1 MGNLLRLM
9 SHDSDGSC
17 CGIPENVDVFVDFE
31 NAQPTEE
38 ERVLYG
44 EADAILLEAT
54 EILKDLTSYKGASK
68 EIREAITNH
77 TAESELQA
85 WTTVLPL
92 VLKLKTFF
100 EFSRKLEDLVPK
112 ILNEL
117 CDKNLANSL
126 QRNGTVGC
134 EKASEQ
140 LEAHQAI
147 VKQFA
152 KLLDFVLKFDES
164 KMMNP
169 ALQNDFSYY
178 RRTTQRLRNTTN
190 ANGNV
195 DEARNSIAE
204 IESIPMNTCNSMSLF
219 FAHATPMLQ
228 ALSNSTAKFVEDN
241 KGPVANSTTELLAVM
256 AKVCQK
262 MLDTPELRG
271 RIQQQET
278 EKFII
283 RVMVALII
291 LYDHIHPTG
300 AFAKGSNVD
309 VKGCMKVLRDQKGET
324 DGLLNALR
332 YTTKHLNDDTT
343 PKAVKQL
350 ICEDIAS

>member
-1 MGNLLRLM
+1 MGNLLRLL
-9 SHDSDGSC
+9 SNDDGSC
-17 CGIPENVDVFVDFE
+17 CGIPENLDCFVDFE
-31 NAQPTEE
+31 DASPTTEE
-38 ERVLYG
+38 TALYNEVDELLK
-44 EADAILLEAT
+44 EAV
-54 EILKDLTSYKGASK
+54 EIITQLKSYKGASK
-68 EIREAITNH
+68 EIRESITNK
-77 TAESELQA
+77 TSEAEIQA
-85 WTTVLPL
+85 WSTVLPL

-100 EFSRKLEDLVPK
+100 EFSKKLEDTVPK

-117 CDKNLANSL
+117 CDRNLANSL
-126 QRNGTVGC
+126 PRNGSVGI
-134 EKASEQ
+134 EKVSEQ

-152 KLLDFVLKFDES
+152 KLLDFVLKFDEA

-178 RRTTQRLRNTTN
+178 RRTTQRLRNT
-190 ANGNV
+190 ANQQ
-195 DEARNSIAE
+195 NSNEDPATLAE

-219 FAHATPMLQ
+219 FANATPMLQ
-228 ALSNSTAKFVEDN
+228 ALSSSTDKFVQDN
-241 KGPVANSTTELLAVM
+241 KGPVATGTIEMLAVM

-262 MLDTPELRG
+262 MLDTPELRK

-278 EKFII
+278 ERFII

-291 LYDHIHPTG
+291 LYDHVHPTG

-332 YTTKHLNDDTT
+332 YTTKHLNDETT

-350 ICEDIAS
+350 ICEDIPS